1 MKKGFLS
8 VLLTLGM
15 VLMMLPTTA
24 YAGNAY
30 CGTCGKWV
38 SVNYSN
44 YEYFDAQFHRRP
56 TYCQECGES

>member
-24 YAGNAY
+24 YAGKAL
-30 CGTCGKWV
+30 CETCGKWV
-38 SVNYSN
+38 GTTSTYDYKKGAEMIFQDLWQNYSL
-44 YEYFDAQFHRRP
+44 D
-56 TYCQECGES
+56 